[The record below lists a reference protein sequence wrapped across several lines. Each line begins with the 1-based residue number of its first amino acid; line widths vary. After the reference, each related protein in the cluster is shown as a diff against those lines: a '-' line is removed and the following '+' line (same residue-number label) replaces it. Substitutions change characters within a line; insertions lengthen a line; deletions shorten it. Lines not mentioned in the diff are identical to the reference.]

1 MLVLF
6 FDGNRSWFG
15 PSEGRHTMPDDANHA
30 AWRDYCQKLDALGV
44 DPYAPDLPADDPRHE
59 QVTAIVSEYKAAT
72 THKLALPPKWEGH
85 EPIQPVDSLP
95 ALAEWLSFQWRLVKG
110 WELAGDKGKSSAL
123 RDAARAI
130 RNAFR
135 VLDWLGVDDRPERP
149 LPADNLDTAKKQI
162 DGLEKWIRDK
172 HKSGWTAPAKK
183 KPKATPATEPK
194 SDEPA
199 SKQPAVVLSGP
210 DQQPLVN
217 GTRKPLLT
225 MAQYDVVK
233 VLLEA
238 GVNGLTKDDLEYKSK
253 HGDARK
259 ILKRLAAKD
268 PDWQAVI
275 HFPGSTGKRYRI
287 G

>member
-1 MLVLF
+1 ML
-6 FDGNRSWFG
+6 N
-15 PSEGRHTMPDDANHA
+15 
-30 AWRDYCQKLDALGV
+30 
-44 DPYAPDLPADDPRHE
+44 
-59 QVTAIVSEYKAAT
+59 
-72 THKLALPPKWEGH
+72 
-85 EPIQPVDSLP
+85 
-95 ALAEWLSFQWRLVKG
+95 LAEWLAFQWRLVKG
-110 WELAGDKGKSSAL
+110 WELAGDKAKPSTL
-123 RDAARAI
+123 KDASRAI

-149 LPADNLDTAKKQI
+149 LPADDLEAVKKQM
-162 DGLEKWIRDK
+162 DDLERWLRRK
-172 HKSGWTAPAKK
+172 HKSGWTPPAKN
-183 KPKATPATEPK
+183 KPTRNSATEAK
-194 SDEPA
+194 GEEPA
-199 SKQPAVVLSGP
+199 SKPPAVVLSGP

-217 GTRKPLLT
+217 GTQKPLLT